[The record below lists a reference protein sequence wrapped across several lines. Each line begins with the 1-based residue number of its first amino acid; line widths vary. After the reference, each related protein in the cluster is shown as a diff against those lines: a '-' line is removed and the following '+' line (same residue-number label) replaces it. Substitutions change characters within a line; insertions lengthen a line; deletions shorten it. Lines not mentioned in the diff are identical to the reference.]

1 MHFRKHVR
9 YNQRL
14 YMIKT
19 KIIRK
24 HADEAIAYTA
34 RIIEEFGPRLCGTD
48 SCKKSAYRIKGEMER
63 YCDSSGI
70 EEFDVRPKAF
80 LGFLKASVI
89 LYLASSLLLFFGYLI
104 PAALGYT
111 LAVVMTITQFVFYLE
126 LFDPFYKKKKG
137 CNVYGVIEPEGEV
150 KQQILISGH
159 HDSAHIFNFFT
170 RFRRLYRIR
179 IILGFLPVDLA
190 FILAWCWVIMHY
202 GFGFVPV
209 FADIFRYGSL
219 IAIIF
224 TGQLYFFI
232 SSKGSPGAGDN
243 LIASAIALK
252 TAEVFSKKKNRGKA
266 QLKNTRLVLLSFD
279 GEEAGL
285 RGARA
290 YAKKHKEEL
299 ISIPT
304 YNLNLD
310 SIYDVSEIK
319 FLRSDINGFVKLS
332 RGMAKECAE
341 ITASLGYTSKPYRME
356 FGAGATDAAELAK
369 IGVEATTLIAM
380 TIDLNNESFCYHTGL
395 DTVDKIQPEAVEA
408 VLKIVHAY
416 VTGKDKN
423 Y

>member
-1 MHFRKHVR
+1 
-9 YNQRL
+9 
-14 YMIKT
+14 MIKT
-19 KIIRK
+19 KIIKK
-24 HADEAIAYTA
+24 HADEAIKFTA
-34 RIIEEFGPRLCGTD
+34 QIIEEFGPRLCGTD
-48 SCKKSAYRIKGEMER
+48 SCKKAAYRIKEEIDR
-63 YCDSSGI
+63 HCDSSGI
-70 EEFDVRPKAF
+70 EEFDVHPKAF

-89 LYLASSLLLFFGYLI
+89 LYMASSLLLFFGFLI

-111 LAVVMTITQFVFYLE
+111 LAVAITISQFVFYLQ

-137 CNVYGVIEPEGEV
+137 YNVYGSVEPEGEV

-159 HDSAHIFNFFT
+159 HDSAYIFNFFT

-179 IILGFLPVDLA
+179 IILGFLPIDLA
-190 FILAWCWVIMHY
+190 FVAAWCWVVIHY
-202 GFGFVPV
+202 GFASVPV
-209 FADIFRYGSL
+209 FADIFRYGTL

-232 SSKGSPGAGDN
+232 SPEGSPGAGDN

-252 TAEVFSKKKNRGKA
+252 IAEAFSRKKNRGRTP
-266 QLKNTRLVLLSFD
+266 LKNTRLIFLSFD

-290 YAKKHKEEL
+290 YAKKHKEKL
-299 ISIPT
+299 TSVPT
-304 YNLNLD
+304 YNINLD
-310 SIYDVSEIK
+310 SIYDVNEIK

-332 RGMAKECAE
+332 RGMAKECAA
-341 ITASLGYTSKPYRME
+341 ISAALGYASKPYRME

-380 TIDLNNESFCYHTGL
+380 TIDLKNESFCYHTGL

-423 Y
+423 YY

>member
-1 MHFRKHVR
+1 V
-9 YNQRL
+9 
-14 YMIKT
+14 IKT

-24 HADEAIAYTA
+24 LADEAIAFTA
-34 RIIEEFGPRLCGTD
+34 RIIDEIGPRLCGSE
-48 SCKKSAYRIKGEMER
+48 SCKKSAYRIRSEMER
-63 YCDSSGI
+63 HCDSSGI
-70 EEFDVRPKAF
+70 EEFDVHPMAF

-89 LYLASSLLLFFGYLI
+89 LYLASSLLLFFGYVV

-111 LAVVMTITQFVFYLE
+111 LAVAMAVIQFVFYLQV
-126 LFDPFYKKKKG
+126 FDPLYKKKKG
-137 CNVYGVIEPEGEV
+137 YNVYGNIEPEGEV

-179 IILGFLPVDLA
+179 IILGFLPIDAA
-190 FILAWCWVIMHY
+190 FIAAWCWVVMRY
-202 GFGFVPV
+202 GFGSVPV
-209 FADIFRYGSL
+209 FADLFRYGSL

-252 TAEVFSKKKNRGKA
+252 TAEVFSAGRNGGRAKLN
-266 QLKNTRLVLLSFD
+266 NTRLVLLSFD

-290 YAKKHKEEL
+290 YAKRHRQEL
-299 ISIPT
+299 ASVPT

-310 SIYDVSEIK
+310 SIYDINEFR

-332 RGMAKECAE
+332 RGMARECAG
-341 ITASLGYTSKPYRME
+341 IAAALGYASKPFRME

-380 TIDLNNESFCYHTGL
+380 TIDLKDESFCYHTER

-408 VLKIVHAY
+408 VLKIVHAFI
-416 VTGKDKN
+416 TEKDKKIK
-423 Y
+423 

>member
-1 MHFRKHVR
+1 M
-9 YNQRL
+9 N
-14 YMIKT
+14 KT
-19 KIIRK
+19 GITKRDT
-24 HADEAIAYTA
+24 DEALKFTA
-34 RIIEEFGPRLCGTD
+34 KIVEEFGPRLCGTD
-48 SCKKSAYRIKGEMER
+48 SCKKAAYHIRSEMER
-63 YCDSSGI
+63 HCDSSGI

-89 LYLASSLLLFFGYLI
+89 LYLASSLLLFLGYLI

-111 LAVVMTITQFVFYLE
+111 LSVVITLSQFVFYLQ

-137 CNVYGVIEPEGEV
+137 YNVYGIIEPEGKV

-159 HDSAHIFNFFT
+159 HDSAYIFNFFT

-179 IILGFLPVDLA
+179 IILGFLPIDLA
-190 FILAWCWVIMHY
+190 FIAAWCWVIMQY
-202 GFGFVPV
+202 GFGSAPV
-209 FADIFRYGSL
+209 FADFLRYGTL
-219 IAIIF
+219 IAVVF

-232 SSKGSPGAGDN
+232 SPEGSPGAGDN

-252 TAEVFSKKKNRGKA
+252 IAEIFSRKKNRGRTP
-266 QLKNTRLVLLSFD
+266 LKNTRLVFLSFD

-299 ISIPT
+299 TSVPT
-304 YNLNLD
+304 YNFNLD
-310 SIYDVSEIK
+310 SIYDINEIK
-319 FLRSDINGFVKLS
+319 FLLSDLNGFVRLS
-332 RGMAKECAE
+332 RGMVKECAE
-341 ITASLGYTSKPYRME
+341 ITGALGYTSRPYRME

-380 TIDLNNESFCYHTGL
+380 TIDLNDESFCYHTGQ
-395 DTVDKIQPEAVEA
+395 DTVDKIHPEAVEA

-416 VTGKDKN
+416 VTEKDKN
-423 Y
+423 IK